1 VTVKSDRENRRANHG
16 MFRKLHPKRIMTV
29 MALLSLQTGM
39 LRGQNQVADRGTEA
53 ALILTGIITA
63 LFIVAT
69 FFIIF
74 VLDGEVAPILRIL
87 RTLYHAIT
95 PKSGPTVIPQDE
107 DFDGI
112 KELDNRVPPWFN
124 YLFAGTIIFGVF
136 YLLNYHVWQ
145 SSPLPRAEYADE
157 VNAADLSRRVRMVAE
172 GTINEDELV
181 ALKDEAS
188 LKGGQ
193 ERFLKNCITCHGSHG
208 EGIVGPNLTDQYWI
222 HGGGIKNVYSTVK
235 NGVPEKGMISWKL
248 VFTPKEIQQIASYV
262 LSLQGTNPPNG
273 KKPEGN
279 LYTEPKPQV
288 TDAAKAVGR

>member
-1 VTVKSDRENRRANHG
+1 VKSDRANRSANDAVFPKLRAG
-16 MFRKLHPKRIMTV
+16 RILMTT
-29 MALLSLQTGM
+29 AFLLLQSGVLLAQT
-39 LRGQNQVADRGTEA
+39 QVADRGTEA
-53 ALILTGIITA
+53 ALILTGILTA
-63 LFIVAT
+63 FFIVLT

-74 VLDGEVAPILRIL
+74 VLDGEIEPIFRIL
-87 RTLYHAIT
+87 RTLYQAVT
-95 PKSGPTVIPQDE
+95 PKGGPTVIPQDE

-124 YLFAGTIIFGVF
+124 YLFGGTIIFAVV

-145 SSPLPRAEYADE
+145 SSPLPRAEYAEE
-157 VNAADLSRRVRMVAE
+157 VNAADLSRRIRMVAE
-172 GTINEDELV
+172 GTVNEDDMV
-181 ALKDEAS
+181 ALNDNVD
-188 LKGGQ
+188 LKSGQ

-222 HGGGIKNVYSTVK
+222 HGGGIKNVYATIK

-273 KKPEGN
+273 KKPEGTI
-279 LYTEPKPQV
+279 YTEPKAQV
-288 TDAAKAVGR
+288 KDTAKSVGR

>member
-1 VTVKSDRENRRANHG
+1 
-16 MFRKLHPKRIMTV
+16 MFAKLRTERTLMIT
-29 MALLSLQTGM
+29 ALLFLHSGVVLAQAQT
-39 LRGQNQVADRGTEA
+39 ADRGTET
-53 ALILTGIITA
+53 ALIFTGILTA
-63 LFIVAT
+63 FFIVLT

-74 VLDGEVAPILRIL
+74 VLNGEVEPILRIL
-87 RTLYHAIT
+87 RTLYRAIT
-95 PKSGPTVIPQDE
+95 PKSGPTVVPQDE

-124 YLFAGTIIFGVF
+124 YLFGGTIIFGIVYF
-136 YLLNYHVWQ
+136 LNYHVWQ
-145 SSPLPRAEYADE
+145 SSPLPHAEYAEE
-157 VNAADLSRRVRMVAE
+157 VNAAELSRRIRMVAE

-181 ALKDEAS
+181 ALKDDAA
-188 LKGGQ
+188 LKAGQ

-222 HGGGIKNVYSTVK
+222 HGGGIKNVYATIK

-273 KKPEGN
+273 KKPEGT

-288 TDAAKAVGR
+288 TDAGKAVEQ

>member
-1 VTVKSDRENRRANHG
+1 MKSDRESRPANHEV
-16 MFRKLHPKRIMTV
+16 FPKLRAERILMMSAFLFLDSEV
-29 MALLSLQTGM
+29 LMAQT
-39 LRGQNQVADRGTEA
+39 QVADRGTEA
-53 ALILTGIITA
+53 ALIFTGILTA
-63 LFIVAT
+63 LFIVLT

-74 VLDGEVAPILRIL
+74 VLDGEVEPILRIL
-87 RTLYHAIT
+87 RNLYQAIT
-95 PKSGPTVIPQDE
+95 PKSGPTVVPPDE

-124 YLFAGTIIFGVF
+124 YLFGATIIFGVV

-145 SSPLPRAEYADE
+145 SSPLPRAEYAEE
-157 VNAADLSRRVRMVAE
+157 VNAADLSRRIRMVAE

-181 ALKDEAS
+181 ALKDDVA
-188 LKGGQ
+188 LKAGQ

-222 HGGGIKNVYSTVK
+222 HGGGIKNVYATIK

-273 KKPEGN
+273 KKPEGT

-288 TDAAKAVGR
+288 TDAGKAVEQ